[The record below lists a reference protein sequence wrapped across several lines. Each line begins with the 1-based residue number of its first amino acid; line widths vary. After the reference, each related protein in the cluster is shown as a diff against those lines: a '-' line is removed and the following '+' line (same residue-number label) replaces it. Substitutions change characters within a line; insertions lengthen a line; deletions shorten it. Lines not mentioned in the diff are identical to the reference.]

1 MFKALT
7 WVIGTA
13 LAAAVATFAIG
24 MALPEFVLISQ
35 HEGAYAMAVAFVYT
49 PFAFL
54 LGAIAGY
61 AIWKARRGGRPP
73 Q

>member
-35 HEGAYAMAVAFVYT
+35 HEGAYAMAVAFV
-49 PFAFL
+49 L
-54 LGAIAGY
+54 
-61 AIWKARRGGRPP
+61 RPLP
-73 Q
+73 SC